1 MWRNCKYCGSLSS
14 DEVYSEEEIY
24 EEWLEYRYICMT
36 PEEIR
41 EMKSAETIIINKEE
55 VNRLKEIERKYLK
68 IVDEYNREFSRLC
81 VR

>member
-1 MWRNCKYCGSLSS
+1 MWRNCKYCESLSS

-24 EEWLEYRYICMT
+24 GEWLEYRYLCMT

-55 VNRLKEIERKYLK
+55 VNRLKEIERKYVNNSPLR
-68 IVDEYNREFSRLC
+68 V
-81 VR
+81 